1 MMRRLIFLTP
11 VLLFV
16 VVAGYFAW
24 SLRPGHDPRLLP
36 SALLDKPA
44 PTFDMPTLSGQGRL
58 SRDALL
64 GQPVLVNIFASW
76 CAPCRIEH
84 PLLMRLARQ
93 EGVPLF
99 GIAYKDKP
107 EDSARF
113 LAELGDPYRAVG
125 IDREGRVGLDF
136 GVYGVPETYVLD
148 RDGTIRRRHVGPLS
162 QAVIDRDILPLL
174 RQLAGR

>member
-1 MMRRLIFLTP
+1 MRRLIYLLP

-36 SALLDKPA
+36 SALLDKPV
-44 PTFDMPTLSGQGRL
+44 PPFDLPSLSGQDRFTHDILRGEP
-58 SRDALL
+58 
-64 GQPVLVNIFASW
+64 GLVNIFASW
-76 CAPCRIEH
+76 CAPCRVEH
-84 PLLMRLARQ
+84 PLLMRLAKR
-93 EGVPLF
+93 EGVRLY

-113 LAELGDPYRAVG
+113 LAELGDPYRAIGV
-125 IDREGRVGLDF
+125 DRDGRVGVDF

-148 RDGTIRRRHVGPLS
+148 RDGHIRARHVGPLTP
-162 QAVIDRDILPLL
+162 AAIERDILPLL
-174 RQLAGR
+174 RRLATR

>member
-1 MMRRLIFLTP
+1 MRRLIYLLP
-11 VLLFV
+11 VLLFA

-24 SLRPGHDPRLLP
+24 SLRPGHDPQLLP

-44 PTFDMPTLSGQGRL
+44 PAFDLPALSGQERFT
-58 SRDALL
+58 REALL
-64 GQPVLVNIFASW
+64 GQPVLVNVFASW

-93 EGVPLF
+93 EGVRLY

-113 LAELGDPYRAVG
+113 LAELGDPYRGVG
-125 IDREGRVGLDF
+125 VDRDGRVGVDF

-148 RDGTIRRRHVGPLS
+148 RDGHIRARHVGPLN
-162 QAVIDRDILPLL
+162 QAAIERTILPLL
-174 RQLAGR
+174 RQLAAR